1 MALKQDERALLQLV
15 CERGQ
20 SYTDLAELLAISEDE
35 VREKARGALTE
46 LGGSDPDA
54 EVGLTDYLLGQADPI
69 GRADAVRYLQQDPA
83 ARELAETVITKLR
96 VIAPGAELPSL
107 PEAKGKRRK
116 AAAPS
121 RSEASAA
128 AAAAPAAPSTAADEP
143 VTAGTSSSPHQTR
156 LIAGLAGGGLILL
169 FAILAI
175 AGVFSG
181 EDSPAA
187 GSEAALTDQPQT
199 TSPVELTPESGSG
212 VAGSAVFG
220 FADSRL
226 FVDLDLDGL
235 DPDLSRKSAYVL
247 WLMFNDTGGYPVS
260 VLAPN
265 QNGRVLDRLEVP
277 APIRDTVV
285 GLARSVRISQS
296 SVKRLRDDSI
306 QAADTGVPLVPF
318 SGEGLAIGRIPL
330 VEGGRGTG
338 GGAAG
343 GGNGG
348 AGGGQSGGAG
358 TTTPGG

>member
-1 MALKQDERALLQLV
+1 MKTLPRRA
-15 CERGQ
+15 
-20 SYTDLAELLAISEDE
+20 A
-35 VREKARGALTE
+35 K
-46 LGGSDPDA
+46 P
-54 EVGLTDYLLGQADPI
+54 P
-69 GRADAVRYLQQDPA
+69 
-83 ARELAETVITKLR
+83 
-96 VIAPGAELPSL
+96 LP
-107 PEAKGKRRK
+107 
-116 AAAPS
+116 
-121 RSEASAA
+121 
-128 AAAAPAAPSTAADEP
+128 
-143 VTAGTSSSPHQTR
+143 
-156 LIAGLAGGGLILL
+156 
-169 FAILAI
+169 
-175 AGVFSG
+175 
-181 EDSPAA
+181 
-187 GSEAALTDQPQT
+187 DQPQT

-212 VAGSAVFG
+212 VAGTAVFG

-343 GGNGG
+343 GGDGG
-348 AGGGQSGGAG
+348 AGRGQSGGAG
-358 TTTPGG
+358 TTSPPARTPSSQPGRLTPGWGPSQSGSSLPGFMIPTGSSRSLTAPSAAIPNSPTSAVMYPA